1 MTQKSF
7 LPLINKIVTIVLI
20 QSVAIQASSDRSS
33 HLLKVAE
40 NKRLEATIC
49 ADSMNRIS
57 VANDRITQIF
67 GDEGTFESQN
77 DEATG
82 QLFLKPTAE
91 NGSKNLSLTLIT
103 EQGITQD
110 LTLIPTSKTP
120 QTLVLTR
127 EPNSSIPIHNDTKV
141 QDLHMIMGDSNQPN
155 NINHSSEHRLSYA
168 NALSIQEQ
176 LLNILKQAITDQL
189 PMSDL
194 ESPIR
199 QRSHLEGISLTFS
212 NSWKSG
218 PYIVDALFI
227 DNTSQ
232 IPLELQEKDFYQA
245 GDVALSFYT
254 QNSNKSTS
262 EQRVLSPEGQTML
275 YIVRYGKIS
284 QP

>member
-20 QSVAIQASSDRSS
+20 QSVAIYASSDQSNQS
-33 HLLKVAE
+33 LKVIE
-40 NKRLEATIC
+40 NKRITATIC

-57 VANDRITQIF
+57 IANDRITQIF

-110 LTLIPTSKTP
+110 LKLIPTSKTP

-127 EPNSSIPIHNDTKV
+127 DPKSSSPINVDSNV
-141 QDLHMIMGDSNQPN
+141 QDINMIMGTSNQPN
-155 NINHSSEHRLSYA
+155 TLNDSNEPRLSYA
-168 NALSIQEQ
+168 NALPIQEQ
-176 LLNILKQAITDQL
+176 LLHILKQAITDQL
-189 PMSDL
+189 
-194 ESPIR
+194 
-199 QRSHLEGISLTFS
+199 QSHGEEIPDRHPPHIEGISLTPS
-212 NSWKSG
+212 QSWQAG
-218 PYIVDALFI
+218 PYIVGAVI
-227 DNTSQ
+227 VENTSEAS
-232 IPLELQEKDFYQA
+232 IELEEKNFYQI
-245 GDVALSFYT
+245 GDLALSFYV
-254 QNSNKSTS
+254 QES
-262 EQRVLSPEGQTML
+262 EHPSSEKRVLSPEGQAIL